1 LKDQTLNVTYSRGD
15 DGQLYV
21 FMYRGKLHIGTV
33 EVNSR
38 NCMKVFRGVENTAPV
53 LVQYLPK
60 AQEVV
65 M

>member
-1 LKDQTLNVTYSRGD
+1 MKDQTLNVTYRRGD

-33 EVNSR
+33 EVNAH
-38 NCMKVFRGVENTAPV
+38 NCMKVFRGVENKAPV
-53 LVQYLPK
+53 LVKYLPT

>member
-1 LKDQTLNVTYSRGD
+1 MKDQTLNVTYRRGN

-21 FMYRGKLHIGTV
+21 YMYRGELHIGTV
-33 EVNSR
+33 EVNSH
-38 NCMKVFRGVENTAPV
+38 NCMKVFRGVENTVPV